1 MSSLKKLK
9 KEEPMDLKIN
19 KALDELNLKAR
30 KLTNKFNS
38 LIDLEIIIEEIE
50 KIHNNKRLGIK
61 KAKSILKKILEEL
74 KTKDRRVR
82 MGIKIFNI
90 KMQIF
95 LSI

>member
-9 KEEPMDLKIN
+9 KEESMDLKIN

-61 KAKSILKKILEEL
+61 KAKSILKKILEEF